1 MPNKP
6 LFIILAFVTLLF
18 KLIAQ
23 PAFPEPGPLYVSNT
37 VPRIDIVIH
46 PDSLAWI
53 YENVESNHEFRA
65 TFVFNNGDIHDTIN
79 DIGFRLRGNT
89 SRHSQ
94 KKSLKVSFNTFISG
108 RKYHGVEKLNLN
120 GEHNDPSVIR
130 ARLVWDIFNQSKVAV
145 PRSNHV
151 RVYINGNYYGLYINV
166 EHIDENFVKSRF
178 GNNDGD
184 LYKCLWP
191 ADLDYLGSNPNLY
204 KLEHSGRRVYDLK
217 IQENDD
223 YTLIAEFINTLNNTT
238 ISQLPCELEKIFNV
252 QDYLKIAALDILTAN
267 WDGYI
272 FNKNN
277 FYLYF
282 NTDTGLFEY
291 IPYDVDNSFGI
302 DWFNV
307 NWSTRNIY
315 SWNPS
320 SSSEKRAL
328 YSRIMQVPEYKAQ
341 FTYYLKQAVN
351 HVTATQTFIDSVNSI
366 KDLISPYLVYDPYY
380 PLDYGYNMN
389 SFNNSYY
396 QALGDHVPIGLFPF
410 FTNRNA
416 SALAQA
422 SNINAP
428 PMIKYIRHNHP
439 RPGQQ
444 VLINA
449 FVEDEDENPLVEVE
463 YRVNGNAWSQV
474 TMSDDGQQND
484 GLAGDKTFG
493 VYLDAFPANTMLEFR
508 ISAGDSQQSSS
519 LKPCDPVFWL
529 IAHPSGV
536 SLYINEFMASNSTT
550 IADEFGEYDDWI
562 EIFNAGSEP
571 VWLGDKYL
579 SDNLNNPTKWAFPD
593 TTISAGGFLIVWADG
608 QPEQGPMHTPY
619 KLDKDGEEIGLF
631 DNEVSNYAL
640 IDSYVYGSQETDI
653 SMGRNGDG
661 AGEWVFFT
669 TPTPGSSN
677 GVSGIQNPE
686 SPIKPLNF
694 WPNPVTGNFIYFD
707 EAVDFQIFNLQG
719 LMLMQAEKVQ
729 NADITDLPAGIYLV
743 KALEHSAVKLVILR
757 R

>member
-1 MPNKP
+1 MPHKQ
-6 LFIILAFVTLLF
+6 LFLILAFATLLF
-18 KLIAQ
+18 KLAAQ
-23 PAFPEPGPLYVSNT
+23 PAFPDPGPLYVSNT
-37 VPRIDIVIH
+37 VPRIDIMIH
-46 PDSLAWI
+46 PDTLTWI

-89 SRHSQ
+89 SRHSH
-94 KKSLKVSFNTFISG
+94 KKSLKVSFNTFIPG
-108 RKYHGVEKLNLN
+108 RKYHGVEKMNLN

-130 ARLVWDIFNQSKVAV
+130 ARLVWDIFNQSKIAV

-166 EHIDENFVKSRF
+166 EHIDENFAKSRF

-191 ADLDYLGSNPNLY
+191 ADLAYLGSNPDLY
-204 KLEHSGRRVYDLK
+204 KLEHSGRRVYELK

-223 YTLIAEFINTLNNTT
+223 YALIAEFIRILSNTSL
-238 ISQLPCELEKIFNV
+238 SQLPCELEKIFNV
-252 QDYLKIAALDILTAN
+252 QDYLKIAAIDILTAN

-282 NTDTGLFEY
+282 NTETGLFEY
-291 IPYDVDNSFGI
+291 IPYDVDNTFGI
-302 DWFNV
+302 DWFGV
-307 NWSTRNIY
+307 NWSNRNIY

-320 SSSEKRAL
+320 SGSEKRAL
-328 YSRIMQVPEYKAQ
+328 YTRLMQVPEYKAQ

-351 HVTATQTFIDSVNSI
+351 QITASQAFTDSITTI
-366 KDLISPYLVYDPYY
+366 KNLISSYLVYDPYY

-389 SFNNSYY
+389 SFNNSYV
-396 QALGDHVPIGLFPF
+396 QALGNHVPIGLFPF
-410 FTNRNA
+410 IINRNS

-428 PMIKYIRHNHP
+428 PMIRYIRHNDP

-449 FVEDEDENPLVEVE
+449 LVEDEDENPVVKLE
-463 YRVNGNAWSQV
+463 YRINGNAWSQEV
-474 TMSDDGQQND
+474 MFDDGQHND
-484 GLAGDKTFG
+484 GIAGDNTFG
-493 VYLDAFPANTMLEFR
+493 VYLAALPANTLFEFR
-508 ISAGDSQQSSS
+508 ISAGDANPGNS
-519 LKPCDPVFWL
+519 LKPCEPVSWL
-529 IAHPSGV
+529 VSHQSGV

-550 IADEFGEYDDWI
+550 FADEFGEYDDWI
-562 EIFNAGSEP
+562 EIFNAGTEP

-579 SDNLNNPTKWAFPD
+579 SDNLNNPAKWAFPD

-608 QPEQGPMHTPY
+608 QPAQGPMHTPY

-631 DNEVSNYAL
+631 DNAASNYAL
-640 IDSYVYGSQETDI
+640 IDSHVYGIQNTDI

-669 TPTPGSSN
+669 NPTPGSSN
-677 GVSGIQNPE
+677 GVAGLNYPDA
-686 SPIKPLNF
+686 PVKPLNM
-694 WPNPVTGNFIYFD
+694 WPNPVQGNSIYFC
-707 EAVDFQIFNLQG
+707 EPVDFQIYNTQG
-719 LMLMQAEKVQ
+719 MMIMQFEKVQ
-729 NADITDLPAGIYLV
+729 QADITELPAGIYLV
-743 KALEHSAVKLVILR
+743 KALEYRTAKLVILR

>member
-1 MPNKP
+1 MLSKP
-6 LFIILAFVTLLF
+6 LFFIIALASLFF
-18 KLIAQ
+18 KLNAQ
-23 PAFPEPGPLYVSNT
+23 PAFPDPGPLYVSNS
-37 VPRIDIVIH
+37 VPRIDIMIH
-46 PDSLAWI
+46 PDTLAWI

-65 TFVFNNGDIHDTIN
+65 TFVFNDGNIHDTIN

-130 ARLVWDIFNQSKVAV
+130 ARLVWDIFNQSKIGV

-151 RVYINGNYYGLYINV
+151 RVYINNNYYGLYINV
-166 EHIDENFVKSRF
+166 EHIDENFVKTRF

-217 IQENDD
+217 IQDNDD
-223 YTLIAEFINTLNNTT
+223 YSLIAEFIKTLNNTPL
-238 ISQLPCELEKIFNV
+238 SQLPCELEKIFNV

-320 SSSEKRAL
+320 SGSEKRAL
-328 YSRIMQVPEYKAQ
+328 YTRIMQVPEYKAQ
-341 FTYYLKQAVN
+341 FSYYMKQAIN
-351 HVTATQTFIDSVNSI
+351 QVTATQIFTDSITTI
-366 KDLISPYLVYDPYY
+366 KNMISPYLVYDPYY

-389 SFNNSYY
+389 SFNNSYI
-396 QALGDHVPIGLFPF
+396 QALGDHVPMGLFPF
-410 FTNRNA
+410 ITNRNA
-416 SALAQA
+416 SAMAQA
-422 SNINAP
+422 INTNAK
-428 PMIKYIRHNHP
+428 PMIKYIRHNNP

-444 VLINA
+444 VLVHA
-449 FVEDEDENPLVEVE
+449 FVEDEDENPIVKLE
-463 YRVNGNAWSQV
+463 YRLNGNAWNQLS
-474 TMSDDGQQND
+474 MYDNGQHND
-484 GLAGDKTFG
+484 GLPGDKTYG
-493 VYLDAFPANTMLEFR
+493 VFLDALPAGTLLEFR
-508 ISAGDSQQSSS
+508 ISAVDSQQAAS
-519 LKPCDPVFWL
+519 LKPCEAVSFT
-529 IAHPSGV
+529 INHPSDV
-536 SLYINEFMASNSTT
+536 LLFINEFMASNSNT
-550 IADEFGEYDDWI
+550 IADEHGDFDDWI
-562 EIFNAGSEP
+562 EIFNAGSEA

-579 SDNLNNPTKWAFPD
+579 SDNLNNPAKWAFPD
-593 TTISAGGFLIVWADG
+593 TTISAGGFLIVWADD
-608 QPEQGPMHTPY
+608 QPEQGPMHTSY

-631 DNEVSNYAL
+631 DNEASNYAL
-640 IDSYVYGSQETDI
+640 IDSYVYGPQETDI
-653 SMGRNGDG
+653 STGRNGDG
-661 AGEWVFFT
+661 AGEWVFFA

-677 GVSGIQNPE
+677 GVAGMNHPDAGI
-686 SPIKPLNF
+686 ITLNI
-694 WPNPVTGNFIYFD
+694 WPNPVTGNFIFFD
-707 EAVDFQIFNLQG
+707 EPIDFQIYNLQG
-719 LMLMQAEKVQ
+719 KVLMQAEMVQ
-729 NADITDLPAGIYLV
+729 KANISALPAGIYLV
-743 KALEHSAVKLVILR
+743 KALENRAAKLVILR